1 LDVRI
6 ANDER
11 RVAELAGESNQVAV
25 EGVELAHARVQGG
38 GDVQRILR
46 TQRVVVPNLF
56 APSLSTETRLR
67 ERSNT
72 QTT

>member
-6 ANDER
+6 ADDER
-11 RVAELAGESNQVAV
+11 RIAELAGESNQVAV
-25 EGVELAHARVQGG
+25 EGVELPHAHVQGG

-46 TQRVVVPNLF
+46 TQRVVVPNQF

-67 ERSNT
+67 KTFKPSR
-72 QTT
+72 

>member
-1 LDVRI
+1 MMRGGLPSLRARAI
-6 ANDER
+6 R
-11 RVAELAGESNQVAV
+11 SLSKESNWPT
-25 EGVELAHARVQGG
+25 LASQGG

-46 TQRVVVPNLF
+46 TQRVVVPNQF
-56 APSLSTETRLR
+56 ARSLSMEAGLR